1 MNFQWFNE
9 IRDATKSF
17 YEIIKGTNVAK
28 LSSWLECYQNTGIAK
43 LKTFIIE
50 LRLDIKA
57 VENTNIYQV
66 SNGIAEGFVNKL
78 KTIKRMLYGRA
89 SLELLKQKLYL
100 TGYSFFN

>member
-1 MNFQWFNE
+1 MNLQWFNE

-57 VENTNIYQV
+57 VE
-66 SNGIAEGFVNKL
+66 IAKEQPIQDETEFPV
-78 KTIKRMLYGRA
+78 R
-89 SLELLKQKLYL
+89 
-100 TGYSFFN
+100 